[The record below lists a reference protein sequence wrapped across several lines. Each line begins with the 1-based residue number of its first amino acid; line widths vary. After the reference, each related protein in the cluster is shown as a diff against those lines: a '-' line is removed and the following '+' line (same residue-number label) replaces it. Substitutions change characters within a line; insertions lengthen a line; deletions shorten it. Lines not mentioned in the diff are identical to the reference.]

1 MFFIEDYFIYCIFMK
16 DKVVKIE
23 LEEKEMDKESLELN
37 IFLFL
42 VFLCIISL
50 GNLVS
55 IVIKELDLVI
65 IIEGLLLMKE

>member
-1 MFFIEDYFIYCIFMK
+1 M
-16 DKVVKIE
+16 VKIE

>member
-1 MFFIEDYFIYCIFMK
+1 MFFVEDYFIYCIFMK